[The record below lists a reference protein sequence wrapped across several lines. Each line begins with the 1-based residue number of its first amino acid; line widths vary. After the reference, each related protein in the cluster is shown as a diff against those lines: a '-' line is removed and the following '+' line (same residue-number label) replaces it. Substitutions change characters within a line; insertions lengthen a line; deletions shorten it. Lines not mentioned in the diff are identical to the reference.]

1 MDIDLEFDSCLQ
13 PGSGLAEALDAAGVD
28 SHAPAL
34 PGEDASADV
43 DWNAGYW
50 PSSGSSAPSG

>member
-1 MDIDLEFDSCLQ
+1 MHIDLEFDGCLQ

-34 PGEDASADV
+34 PGEVTGADADR
-43 DWNAGYW
+43 DPGF
-50 PSSGSSAPSG
+50 